1 MRLQGKTALIAGAA
15 RNIGKATALTF
26 AREGANLVLVARNS
40 RDELNQVAEECKSLG
55 VRALPLLADV
65 GDPQQVERIVQAG
78 WTASATSTRS

>member
-26 AREGANLVLVARNS
+26 AREGANLVLARNS